1 MKFPFTTFKFGF
13 IDVLRVACLVA
24 VIWFSLESPFFAQG
38 CAMCKAAAGAQSSQA
53 IAALNRGILFL
64 LIPPVTI
71 MTGILVWAFRRCNSP
86 RQELDAFEPEHQAS
100 SIRSI

>member
-38 CAMCKAAAGAQSSQA
+38 CAMCKAAAGAQSGQA